1 MNKGIYGVNVA
12 VKDLDEATA
21 RYEAAFGVKAER
33 LAADDFAF
41 PGLLGAKLN
50 VNGFY
55 VTLIA
60 SADADTSVAKFIERK
75 GEGMFL
81 LSVEVDR
88 IELALSDETTELWR
102 PDRSW
107 IGPNDAI
114 YTHVKDT
121 SPRGSFEARFTRHAQ
136 TSLSSVLEAD
146 PKEECVWVVLGQTR
160 TPLRP
165 RHLAGDTSDAT
176 LLHSG

>member
-1 MNKGIYGVNVA
+1 MHTWISRHPDDG
-12 VKDLDEATA
+12 
-21 RYEAAFGVKAER
+21 RYILTNGYDWTYFTV
-33 LAADDFAF
+33 DDVPYFVRS
-41 PGLLGAKLN
+41 L
-50 VNGFY
+50 
-55 VTLIA
+55 
-60 SADADTSVAKFIERK
+60 R
-75 GEGMFL
+75 
-81 LSVEVDR
+81 VEVDR